1 MKKIMSTCL
10 LAAVLLGL
18 AACGGEGAGE
28 LELTVF
34 AAASMTETLAEIKT
48 AYEAGCPGVTLRHP
62 ACPNP
67 GGGGVRSVYLCRA
80 RSDECTGGGGCSGR
94 GQPH

>member
-34 AAASMTETLAEIKT
+34 AAASMTEALAEIKA
-48 AYEAGCPGVTLRHP
+48 AYEAFEERLLGYELRLTALVMEMLLLLLEHREE
-62 ACPNP
+62 
-67 GGGGVRSVYLCRA
+67 GGTPPRSTRRVWPRLCK
-80 RSDECTGGGGCSGR
+80 
-94 GQPH
+94 